1 MTDQAL
7 RSVID
12 KFTLEYNKGIVLGK
26 INSDSMGII
35 MKNMQNISAEMQEIL
50 AAVEEI
56 TATSK
61 STSNNT
67 EHIDASMKTMLSENT
82 SMGAIIKESS
92 KGLEQ
97 TKEKAQNLQNG
108 FLSLESSLKEIGKLS
123 GEIQDMAELTN
134 VLSINASIEA
144 ARAGKAGEGFRI
156 VAGEV
161 RNFSNK
167 TNTFAD
173 KITQAIKEFLK
184 VLKSMNED
192 MTGFMT
198 IMKNFTAVLE
208 QMRTVF
214 NQNSATAEKSA
225 GEVAEIV
232 TAAKEESAALSIAMT
247 SLISVSELLRD
258 TNAMADMLK
267 KSGQSLDKLLS

>member
-1 MTDQAL
+1 
-7 RSVID
+7 
-12 KFTLEYNKGIVLGK
+12 
-26 INSDSMGII
+26 
-35 MKNMQNISAEMQEIL
+35 MQNISAEMQEIL

>member
-225 GEVAEIV
+225 GEIAEIV